1 MPFMYEEW
9 AEVDAA
15 AECGRFW
22 TWHTA
27 CRGTV
32 NIGIGWTSAE
42 PPSILRRPHGA
53 NPACTA
59 KSAHKLPDTQTRPH
73 TWENGNPFINLKC
86 DPDYAL
92 ELRADYDNIMPGY
105 HSNKKHWNSIYLKD
119 NNMSPK
125 FLAELITHS
134 YVLVVKGLPK
144 KVKVAFGL

>member
-1 MPFMYEEW
+1 MNLQQLQEFCE
-9 AEVDAA
+9 
-15 AECGRFW
+15 
-22 TWHTA
+22 
-27 CRGTV
+27 
-32 NIGIGWTSAE
+32 S
-42 PPSILRRPHGA
+42 
-53 NPACTA
+53 
-59 KSAHKLPDTQTRPH
+59 KPH
-73 TWENGNPFINLKC
+73 TEATFPFDADTLVYKVAGKVFALISLKKWENGNPFINLKC